1 MERNGIDTD
10 LLEGFVAMMG
20 EQPDGGV
27 VHARTRHRWDTGFA
41 IDGSAE
47 ELSQFGQ
54 VQPRQHHTYRTDW
67 PAPLSEDSG
76 PTPGAEGLLAAVGS
90 CVATTYVAHAARLG
104 VTIDALE
111 VTAEGRFDL
120 HRLFEIDP
128 AAPGVRGISLTIRVS
143 ADADDRTLEALGVR
157 SSRTS
162 PAFAA
167 LAMPVPLSIEVERV
181 A

>member
-10 LLEGFVAMMG
+10 MLQGFVTTMQ
-20 EQPDGGV
+20 EQTDGGV

-41 IDGSAE
+41 VDGASEQLA
-47 ELSQFGQ
+47 QFGQ
-54 VQPRQHHTYRTDW
+54 RQPRRHHTFRTDW

-76 PTPGAEGLLAAVGS
+76 PTPGAEGVLAAVGA

-104 VTIDALE
+104 ITIDELE
-111 VTAEGRFDL
+111 VIAEGSFDL

-128 AAPGVRGISLTIRVS
+128 DVPGVRGISLTVRVS
-143 ADADDRTLEALGVR
+143 SDADEGTLEELGAQ

-162 PAFAA
+162 PAFGA
-167 LAMPVPLSIEVERV
+167 LATPVPISISVERTT
-181 A
+181 